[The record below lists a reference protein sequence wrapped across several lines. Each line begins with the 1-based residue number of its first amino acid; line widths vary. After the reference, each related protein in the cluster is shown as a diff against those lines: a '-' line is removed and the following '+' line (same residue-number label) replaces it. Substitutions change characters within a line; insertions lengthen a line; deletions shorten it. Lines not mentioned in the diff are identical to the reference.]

1 MSTIEL
7 IVPGIPRP
15 QPRPRVTKTG
25 HAFNPTTEGLKLWK
39 SHLRIAARQQ
49 APREPW
55 AQAVRVDVEA
65 YFPRPQWLLNVLPDK
80 TLPMLERPDRDNLD
94 KTILDT
100 LTGLGYWV
108 DDSQVYVGRLEK
120 WYVQDGYGPGA
131 RISIDFLELEPVYA
145 KAVVQHA
152 VSVREARE
160 KRERGG
166 RRGRLG
172 VPEFKFSETDEPFVG
187 DPVKAKNRRPRP
199 VLNGPA
205 LINDTC
211 SMEDLA
217 AMMKA
222 GRKVRV

>member
-1 MSTIEL
+1 M
-7 IVPGIPRP
+7 
-15 QPRPRVTKTG
+15 TG
-25 HAFNPTTEGLKLWK
+25 
-39 SHLRIAARQQ
+39 
-49 APREPW
+49 

-131 RISIDFLELEPVYA
+131 RISIDFVELEPVYA
-145 KAVVQHA
+145 KAVAQHA
-152 VSVREARE
+152 VSVRDARE

-166 RRGRLG
+166 RRGCSG
-172 VPEFKFSETDEPFVG
+172 TPVG
-187 DPVKAKNRRPRP
+187 ENDRRPRP

-211 SMEDLA
+211 SMDDLA

>member
-15 QPRPRVTKTG
+15 QPRPFVPKTG
-25 HAFNPTTEGLKLWK
+25 RAFNPTTKGLKLWK

-108 DDSQVYVGRLEK
+108 DDSQVYVGKLEK

-131 RISIDFLELEPVYA
+131 RISIDFVELEPVYA
-145 KAVVQHA
+145 RAVAQHA
-152 VSVREARE
+152 ASVREARE

-166 RRGRLG
+166 RRERSGT
-172 VPEFKFSETDEPFVG
+172 PASE
-187 DPVKAKNRRPRP
+187 NSRRPRP
-199 VLNGPA
+199 VLRGPA